1 MQGSSQLTVKQVATA
16 LGIDERSVREK
27 LQQGTLKG
35 NKKTVGQ
42 KDQWFVHQRDLDA
55 ELARRGISP
64 INQPSQVAGQPS
76 VPSESSAP
84 PVTPPTFYQPEAAP
98 PQGYFA
104 PPVQPLTPHQYA
116 YSQPP
121 QPPEVQTTP
130 PVMQTAYQF
139 EPAPTPVP
147 QPSAPSTPPAPEQP
161 AQATAT
167 LEAET
172 YEDVTDADVLESMA
186 DGSIFENETAE
197 ASTSGGNVR
206 SWRNEDLEGQVTAAA
221 EKILKPMMD
230 RVQELTKELV
240 LKDLKIE
247 EMDKQLKLLPDFEAQ
262 KAKFLREIEAERKA
276 SEIQFNKVKEKEE
289 EAQALEAE
297 DARLKQKAEE
307 AVLSAAKLAELEK
320 VVQDLQKPKPTFW
333 QKMFGAG

>member
-64 INQPSQVAGQPS
+64 INQPSHVAGQPS
-76 VPSESSAP
+76 VPSEWSAP

-104 PPVQPLTPHQYA
+104 PPVQPATPHHYA

-121 QPPEVQTTP
+121 QPPEVQNTP
-130 PVMQTAYQF
+130 PVTHTAYQS
-139 EPAPTPVP
+139 EPVPAP
-147 QPSAPSTPPAPEQP
+147 QASAPSTPPAPEQS

-172 YEDVTDADVLESMA
+172 YEDVTDADVLEGMA
-186 DGSIFENETAE
+186 EGSIFENETAE
-197 ASTSGGNVR
+197 ALTSGGNVR
-206 SWRNEDLEGQVTAAA
+206 SWRNEDLESHVTAAA

-247 EMDKQLKLLPDFEAQ
+247 EMDQKLKLLPDFEAQ
-262 KAKFLREIEAERKA
+262 KAKFLRDIEAERKA
-276 SEIQFNKVKEKEE
+276 SEIQFNKIKEKEE

-297 DARLKQKAEE
+297 NALLKQKAEE
-307 AVLSAAKLAELEK
+307 AVLSAAKLADLEK
-320 VVQDLQKPKPTFW
+320 VVQELQKPKPTFW